1 MHAAVQR
8 RDIAPEGS
16 REGRRDWPREARLVR
31 RAEFD
36 AVYREG
42 RRRSGGNFVIFARKN
57 GLARGRFGMS
67 VKKALGTAVVRN
79 RIRRRVREILRL
91 HREEIVPGWDVVIH
105 PNRAAG
111 TLKFAKLEAE
121 LLALMP
127 RKARTDE
134 PRE

>member
-1 MHAAVQR
+1 MHAAVER

-16 REGRRDWPREARLVR
+16 REGRRDWPREWRLVR

-57 GLARGRFGMS
+57 GLPRGRFGMS

-91 HREEIVPGWDVVIH
+91 HRQEIAVGWDIVIH
-105 PNRAAG
+105 PGRATA
-111 TLKFAKLEAE
+111 TMKFAQLETE
-121 LLALMP
+121 LLGLLP
-127 RKARTDE
+127 RQK
-134 PRE
+134 RETE